1 LSTELVKVRNV
12 DDDENVEGLDPGS
25 LQSTGAAA
33 PDDGAAEL
41 HDSRTE
47 ESTDEQSV
55 DINLQPQAVK
65 ILLSFPNFL
74 EVTVAVGFNSLI
86 ISRFR
91 EYY

>member
-1 LSTELVKVRNV
+1 MSTELVKVRNV

-33 PDDGAAEL
+33 PDDGTAEL

-47 ESTDEQSV
+47 ESTDEQLV
-55 DINLQPQAVK
+55 DINLQPQAFK

-74 EVTVAVGFNSLI
+74 EVTVAVGFNPLI
-86 ISRFR
+86 IS
-91 EYY
+91 